1 MLFDLPFGLGT
12 IQINQDIW
20 EISYS
25 IGFFCVWLLFAWIIK
40 LLLGRVNTK
49 LNKQANTSIWKDII
63 NAITRPILLT
73 ITITG
78 FFLSLT
84 LVSSL
89 KPIHPLLMDANF
101 VAVVALV
108 AMTLTRVMR
117 ESLNSYARIT
127 SGKKRSILD
136 QKMIPPLRRAATIS
150 IYILAG
156 MLILDRLGISISPL
170 IAGLGI
176 GGLAVALALQPT
188 LSNFF
193 AGTYLVSDGVLSPN
207 DFIELEGGLNGY
219 VVEIGWRSTRI
230 RTPYNNLVII
240 PNSRLADSILT
251 NYYGPSMDMGV
262 LVMVGVSY
270 SSDLAQV
277 ERVSLEV
284 ANEVIRSVPDA
295 DEKAGAYFGYDNF
308 GDSNIDLW
316 LWVQAN
322 DRIGSFV
329 VKSELIKQL
338 HQRFSQE
345 GIEINYP
352 MRHLIYPGD
361 INAK

>member
-1 MLFDLPFGLGT
+1 MLLDLPFGLGT
-12 IQINQDIW
+12 LQIDQNIW
-20 EISYS
+20 EITYS
-25 IGFFCVWLLFAWIIK
+25 IGSFFGWLLFAWVIK
-40 LLLGRVNTK
+40 LFLGRVNTR
-49 LNKQANTSIWKDII
+49 LNKIEGMNIWKDIVS
-63 NAITRPILLT
+63 AITKPIILT
-73 ITITG
+73 IILTG

-84 LVSSL
+84 LISSIE
-89 KPIHPLLMDANF
+89 PVHQIVRNANF
-101 VAVVALV
+101 VLIVVLV
-108 AMTLTRVMR
+108 AIALTRVVR
-117 ESLNSYARIT
+117 ESLNSYARIASSNT
-127 SGKKRSILD
+127 RSILD
-136 QKMIPPLRRAATIS
+136 QKMIPPLRRAATIT
-150 IYILAG
+150 IYALAG

-207 DFIELEGGLNGY
+207 DFIELEGGLSGY
-219 VVEIGWRSTRI
+219 VVEVGWRSTRI

-251 NYYGPSMDMGV
+251 NYYGPSMDIGV
-262 LVMVGVSY
+262 MVMVGVSY

-284 ANEVIRSVPDA
+284 ANEVINSIPQADA
-295 DEKAGAYFGYDNF
+295 KSGAYFGYDTF

-322 DRIGSFV
+322 DRLGSFT

-338 HQRFSQE
+338 HQRFNQE

-352 MRHLIYPGD
+352 MRHLIYPD
-361 INAK
+361 DTNTK